1 MRSSKEVVSVDRLLE
16 NDDIDE
22 ETFLETSA
30 ALIEEVYERSLDWQE
45 KVREEEDPRDVRKA
59 ARSAAKAKSTLED
72 LQMAYRTPH
81 KGRNNNLNG
90 SGVELMVKSN
100 EAISFV
106 NDIGTEN
113 FYDMKDP
120 EEIGE
125 GEFCVFEAAEDEYVT
140 PGEVHSEMPDSY
152 TEDMISMRNVS
163 VEELP
168 DFERYGAFPE
178 I

>member
-1 MRSSKEVVSVDRLLE
+1 MNIDRLLE
-16 NDDIDE
+16 GDDIDE
-22 ETFLETSA
+22 ETYIEASA
-30 ALIEEVYERSLDWQE
+30 ALIDEVYDRSLDWQE
-45 KVREEEDPRDVRKA
+45 KIREEEDPRKVRKA
-59 ARSAAKAKSTLED
+59 AQSAAKAASALEE

-100 EAISFV
+100 EALSFV
-106 NDIGTEN
+106 NDIGTRN

-125 GEFCVFEAAEDEYVT
+125 GEFRVFEDVEDEYVT
-140 PGEVHSEMPDSY
+140 PGEVLSEMPDSY
-152 TEDMISMRNVS
+152 TEDMINTQDVS
-163 VEELP
+163 VEDLP
-168 DFERYGAFPE
+168 DFERYGVVPE